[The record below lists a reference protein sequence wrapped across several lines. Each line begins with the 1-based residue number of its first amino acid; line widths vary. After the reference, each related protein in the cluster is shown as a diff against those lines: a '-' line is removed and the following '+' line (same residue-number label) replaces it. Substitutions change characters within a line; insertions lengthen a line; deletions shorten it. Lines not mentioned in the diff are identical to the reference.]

1 MFNSKFRRHV
11 VSRGAQC
18 PEDDMERNVGESKL
32 FKGVQVIC
40 SITALKLK
48 KLHPF
53 RSLTQQDCSLRLQ
66 SHRSSSEKG
75 CLLFL

>member
-1 MFNSKFRRHV
+1 MSNSKFRRHV

-40 SITALKLK
+40 DCSITALKLK
-48 KLHPF
+48 VHY
-53 RSLTQQDCSLRLQ
+53 
-66 SHRSSSEKG
+66 G
-75 CLLFL
+75 II

>member
-1 MFNSKFRRHV
+1 MSNLKFRRHV

-18 PEDDMERNVGESKL
+18 PEDDMRRNVGESNL

-48 KLHPF
+48 VLLVLMRCVHSWYTFVPIT
-53 RSLTQQDCSLRLQ
+53 LSLRI
-66 SHRSSSEKG
+66 KDPYVNK
-75 CLLFL
+75 

>member
-1 MFNSKFRRHV
+1 MSNLKFRRHV

-48 KLHPF
+48 ILYTDILFQGLLKLKCRKRP
-53 RSLTQQDCSLRLQ
+53 RLTA
-66 SHRSSSEKG
+66 
-75 CLLFL
+75 

>member
-1 MFNSKFRRHV
+1 MIFIVLYHLYNFCMSNSKFRRHV

-48 KLHPF
+48 V
-53 RSLTQQDCSLRLQ
+53 
-66 SHRSSSEKG
+66 
-75 CLLFL
+75 